1 MVLILIIIHGINL
14 FIVNYLFMNL
24 SDNNIKAIFLIILG
38 MFVFAIQDSLIKL
51 ISDSINIY
59 VIYIS
64 RSLIG
69 ITAILFYCK
78 INNIKVVFKT
88 YYPITTILR
97 VAGFFRL

>member
-1 MVLILIIIHGINL
+1 MIIIHGINL

-88 YYPITTILR
+88 YYPITNLS
-97 VAGFFRL
+97 VAGFF

>member
-1 MVLILIIIHGINL
+1 MIIIHGINL

>member
-1 MVLILIIIHGINL
+1 MIIIHGINL

-69 ITAILFYCK
+69 ITVILFYCK

-88 YYPITTILR
+88 YYPITNLR
-97 VAGFFRL
+97 VAGFF

>member
-1 MVLILIIIHGINL
+1 MIIIHGINL

-88 YYPITTILR
+88 YYPITNLR
-97 VAGFFRL
+97 VAGFF

>member
-1 MVLILIIIHGINL
+1 VVLILIIIHGINL

-88 YYPITTILR
+88 YYPITNLR
-97 VAGFFRL
+97 VAGFF

>member
-1 MVLILIIIHGINL
+1 MIIIHGINL

-24 SDNNIKAIFLIILG
+24 SDNNIKTIFLIILG

-88 YYPITTILR
+88 YYPITNLR
-97 VAGFFRL
+97 VAGFF